1 VTTARPVEKLHPE
14 TGELLETYV
23 SLAAAARA
31 VGSTE
36 ARIRTVIQGKSV
48 KHGTRIFVPKTAKG
62 FKWRWENPKA
72 HS

>member
-1 VTTARPVEKLHPE
+1 MSYPKAVQKLSM
-14 TGELLETYV
+14 TGELLETYI

-36 ARIRTVIQGKSV
+36 ARLRSVIQGKPI
-48 KHGTRIFVPKTAKG
+48 KCGTKIFTPKSSKG

-72 HS
+72 PR

>member
-1 VTTARPVEKLHPE
+1 MTWAKPVQKLSM

-31 VGSTE
+31 VGSTDSRLR
-36 ARIRTVIQGKSV
+36 AVILGKPV
-48 KHGTRIFVPKTAKG
+48 KHGTRLFIPRSAKG

-72 HS
+72 FR